1 MHTPKQL
8 TVNSPSSMAKA
19 RKALDRSASIWFI
32 IALLGQWFFAA
43 YILGFYGK
51 SSINGEYESWNEHLF
66 SGIIE
71 NDFLGNL
78 FLVLHL
84 ILAFIITVGG
94 PLQFFPK
101 FRQTYKSFH
110 RWNGKIY
117 ILVSLLISLD
127 GLYLIFTRGV
137 VGGSIMMGGNTLN
150 ASLIMFFSVMAFLS
164 ARKKKF
170 MAHRK
175 WALRTFLMVS
185 GVWFFRIGF
194 SFWILINQGAPGH
207 TDNFDGPFD
216 FFLAF
221 GHSLVPLAAAELF
234 FLAEKSKNTQ
244 VKYSMTGLM
253 FVLALVTALG
263 IFMATQIFWIPK
275 MG

>member
-1 MHTPKQL
+1 MHTPNQISL
-8 TVNSPSSMAKA
+8 NTTSLLAKA
-19 RKALDRSASIWFI
+19 RKALDRSASLWFI
-32 IALLGQWFFAA
+32 IALIGQWLFAL
-43 YILGFYGK
+43 YILGFYGTT
-51 SSINGEYESWNEHLF
+51 SINGEYESWNEHLF

-71 NDFLGNL
+71 NDFWGNL
-78 FLVLHL
+78 FLIMHL

-101 FRQTYKSFH
+101 FRKKYAAFH

-117 ILVSLLISLD
+117 ILVALLISLD
-127 GLYLIFTRGV
+127 GLYLIFSRGV
-137 VGGSIMMGGNTLN
+137 VGGSVMMGGNTVN
-150 ASLIMFFSVMAFLS
+150 ASLIMFFSVMSFLT

-170 MAHRK
+170 LDHRR
-175 WALRTFLMVS
+175 WAIRTFLMVS

-207 TDNFDGPFD
+207 TENFDGPFD
-216 FFLAF
+216 FFLAY

-234 FLAEKSKNTQ
+234 FLAEKSKKAQ
-244 VKYSMTGLM
+244 VKFSMTALI
-253 FVLALVTALG
+253 VLLSLATALG